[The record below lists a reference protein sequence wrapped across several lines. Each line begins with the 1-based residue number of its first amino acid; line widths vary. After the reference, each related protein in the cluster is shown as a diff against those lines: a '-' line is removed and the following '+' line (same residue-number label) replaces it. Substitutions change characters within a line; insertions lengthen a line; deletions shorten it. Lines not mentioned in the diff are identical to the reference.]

1 MLATMF
7 NSSFNSQLKPHA
19 GDIVMLWNTGH
30 YTREEIDNARPV
42 VSTLGNYPFAECL
55 RVRVSD
61 FGNRVITQR
70 GYLES

>member
-1 MLATMF
+1 M
-7 NSSFNSQLKPHA
+7 H
-19 GDIVMLWNTGH
+19 WNTGL

-61 FGNRVITQR
+61 FDNKLTVVDYSELYAFNHYTSR
-70 GYLES
+70 